1 MLVAR
6 ANSWENNLREPCR
19 TVEQRGASAW
29 SSLEMPG
36 GPGWQAQ
43 GQELCLLQFGFSWAS
58 GEKATKAV
66 SLLWARYTCDLL
78 QFPLCF

>member
-1 MLVAR
+1 MLVAT
-6 ANSWENNLREPCR
+6 ASSWENNLREPCR
-19 TVEQRGASAW
+19 TVEQREMSAW

-43 GQELCLLQFGFSWAS
+43 GQELCLLQFGFSWAL

-66 SLLWARYTCDLL
+66 SLPQAKYTCDLL
-78 QFPLCF
+78 QFPLRF